1 LKPDVRVCPHLVA
14 AAPGPLPWQEIVALG
29 SSCLPHETTD
39 GIVRCTT
46 CERPALVEMV
56 DWGGHARSVRI
67 YRVAGLPARE
77 VEAYRTKGGR
87 GSCDPD
93 RALRELE
100 SLVACAG
107 PFTHLVACDL
117 ARRRLLACVGLAA
130 GDPVLSGG
138 WRERLPAANDET
150 WFARLQ
156 LSKTTGGPDGRI

>member
-1 LKPDVRVCPHLVA
+1 LKPDVRVCRHLVA
-14 AAPGPLPWQEIVALG
+14 VAPGPLPWQEIVALG

-56 DWGGHARSVRI
+56 DWGGHAGSVRI
-67 YRVAGLPARE
+67 YRVAGLPAQE

-93 RALRELE
+93 RATRELE

-117 ARRRLLACVGLAA
+117 ARRRLLACMGLAPE
-130 GDPVLSGG
+130 DPILSGG
-138 WRERLPAANDET
+138 WREQLPASNDET